1 MRKTIPTLTL
11 FCIVGLVC
19 SCGLSKE
26 EKEAAEIPSNPQLT
40 SWLSEETFE
49 TIRPVSRV
57 EGSIKGV
64 VPVRRLKTNTVFS
77 AELELFEEVP
87 VGSKVRVSKMNW
99 PISNAQRFGPD
110 SEHPII
116 TEVLPEK

>member
-1 MRKTIPTLTL
+1 ML

-99 PISNAQRFGPD
+99 PISSAQRFGPD